1 MKAFPNDQV
10 DNDPSQ
16 DQCTKQLPL
25 HSSQIFHSF
34 GDTQNTLAVQKKRKI
49 TSTLYTKYRVLKY
62 D

>member
-49 TSTLYTKYRVLKY
+49 TLTFYT
-62 D
+62 